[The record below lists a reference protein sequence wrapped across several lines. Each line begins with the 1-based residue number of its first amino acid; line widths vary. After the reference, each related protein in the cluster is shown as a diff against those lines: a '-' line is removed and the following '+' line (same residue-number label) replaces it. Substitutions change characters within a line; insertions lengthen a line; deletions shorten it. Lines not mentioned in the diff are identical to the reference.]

1 MKRFLLSDTFQDAL
15 VKLNNIDQ
23 KAVKQ
28 SVFDLQQNQSNP
40 GLKFHRINGSKDP
53 NFWSLRVNHD
63 IRLIVHKT
71 KSSFLIAY
79 VGHHD
84 DAYKWAERRRIDFHP
99 RTGGAQIV
107 EVRERVEEIS
117 VPSHKAKKI
126 LPSKLSSENN
136 RQNPSSSGDTRKV
149 NPGLFLK
156 LSSDDLLNVG
166 VPRDWVEEVKKANE
180 DNLFDLSDFIPD
192 EAIEALM
199 DYTLTG
205 TLNRPQ
211 KTKPENDPF
220 AHPDARRRFRE
231 IHNLGELEQA
241 LKYPW
246 DKWVLYL
253 HPEQRKLVEM
263 RSSGPTRIT
272 GSAGTGKT
280 IVALHRA
287 THILRMDPQ
296 AKLLL
301 TTFSKPLSNALEIK
315 LKQMLNDDNNLMQR
329 VTILPFE
336 DLAINLFSLVFAHK
350 PAIARREHV
359 NSALSQ
365 AVKELELEGYTD
377 RFLMSEWLHII
388 DAWQV
393 SSLERYA
400 RVPRLGRKNRLG
412 NRQREKLWPI
422 FERTKEIL
430 TLRHRYTPAT
440 VFRQVGEYYQ
450 DSLSKPYTHIIVD
463 ESQDLGVQAL
473 KMIVTLT
480 PDNPSNLFFV
490 GDLGQRIFQSP
501 FSWLGLG
508 INVRGRSHTLK
519 VNYRTSHQIRQT
531 VDKLLPKIIQDVDGI
546 EQDRRGSV
554 SVFNGTYPEVLIHE
568 DENEEVR
575 NIGLVI
581 SGYLEDGMLP
591 EEIGVFV
598 RSTRELARARK
609 AVKESGQSPLEISER
624 VEDRNGRIVIGT
636 MHQAKGLEFRYVIVM
651 ACDEEI
657 LPNQDRIAVVADE
670 VELEEVYNTERHLLY
685 VACTRARE
693 NLVVSGVSPASEF
706 LKDLNRIF

>member
-1 MKRFLLSDTFQDAL
+1 MKSFLLSDTFHDSL
-15 VKLNNIDQ
+15 VKLNNQDQ
-23 KAVKQ
+23 KAVKL

-53 NFWSLRVNHD
+53 NFWSLRVSHD

-84 DAYKWAERRRIDFHP
+84 EAYKWAERRRIDFHP

-117 VPSHKAKKI
+117 VPRYDTNKA
-126 LPSKLSSENN
+126 LLSTLSSNNN
-136 RQNPSSSGDTRKV
+136 RQCTSSSGDTKKI
-149 NPGLFLK
+149 NPVLFLK

-166 VPRDWVEEVKKANE
+166 VPWDWVEEVKNVTE
-180 DNLFDLSDFIPD
+180 DNFFDLSDFIPD
-192 EAIEALM
+192 EAIETLM
-199 DYTLTG
+199 DYVVTG
-205 TLNRPQ
+205 TLNLP
-211 KTKPENDPF
+211 KETKQVSDPF
-220 AHPDARRRFRE
+220 AHPNARRRFHE
-231 IHNLGELEQA
+231 IDNLEELEQA
-241 LKYPW
+241 MKFPW

-263 RSSGPTRIT
+263 RSLGPTRIT

-287 THILRMDPQ
+287 AQVLRTDPQ

-301 TTFSKPLSNALEIK
+301 TTFSQPLSIALEIK
-315 LKQMLNDDNNLMQR
+315 LKQLLNDDINMIRR

-359 NSALSQ
+359 TSALSQ
-365 AVKELELEGYTD
+365 SVKELEFEGFSD

-400 RVPRLGRKNRLG
+400 RVPRLGRNNRLG

-422 FERTKEIL
+422 FELTKEIL

-440 VFRQVGEYYQ
+440 VFREVGEYYR
-450 DSLSKPYTHIIVD
+450 DSSSKPFTHIIVD
-463 ESQDLGVQAL
+463 ESQDLGVQEL

-480 PDNPSNLFFV
+480 PDNPSNIFFV

-508 INVRGRSHTLK
+508 IDVRGRSHTLK

-531 VDKLLPKIIQDVDGI
+531 ADMLLPKIIQDVDGI
-546 EQDRRGSV
+546 EHDRRGTV
-554 SVFNGTYPEVLIHE
+554 SVFNGTYPEIIIHK

-575 NIGLVI
+575 NIGLII
-581 SGYLEDGMLP
+581 SKALEDGLMP

-598 RSTRELARARK
+598 RSPKELARARK

-624 VEDRNGRIVIGT
+624 AEDRTGRIVIGT
-636 MHQAKGLEFRYVIVM
+636 MHVAKGLEFRYIIVM
-651 ACDEEI
+651 ACDEKI

-670 VELEEVYNTERHLLY
+670 VELEEVYDTERHLLY

-693 NLVVSGVSPASEF
+693 SLILSGVSPSSEF
-706 LKDLNRIF
+706 LPDLKKIF